1 MHRKFGFVFYGLSS
15 VALISVGV
23 LPSQAYLASRQPSHS
38 DALLAQAAPG
48 IPVQG
53 CLTRPPQKPVDINVE
68 TRFTPGQITLD
79 RFRKQPGPPG
89 LSAEA
94 TRTNVS
100 QQALDFVAQHQPVE
114 RVSLANPTNFG
125 ERYLYDFL
133 GKPAYHPPIVVLHET
148 VISGPQTLR
157 LFSTYHPKSSQQV
170 SYHTLIMT
178 DGTIYYLV
186 PPDKRAFGA
195 GTSVFASPNGNET
208 VTTNPSLSSS
218 VNNFAYHIS
227 LVSPVDGY
235 RDGLKAHS
243 GYTSAQYYSLAWLI
257 AKTGVPVERITTHQA
272 VDRAGNRSD
281 PRSFNR
287 EGFLKLLELYPKT
300 NEVMIGCPSQA
311 AG

>member
-1 MHRKFGFVFYGLSS
+1 MHRTFGFVFYSLSTI
-15 VALISVGV
+15 ALISTGL
-23 LPSQAYLASRQPSHS
+23 LPSQAHVASRQLSRF

-68 TRFTPGQITLD
+68 TRFTPGQVALD

-94 TRTNVS
+94 TRTNAS
-100 QQALDFVAQHQPVE
+100 QQAIDFVAQYQPVE
-114 RVSLANPTNFG
+114 RFSLANPTNFG

-133 GKPAYHPPIVVLHET
+133 GKPADHPPIVVLHET
-148 VISGPQTLR
+148 VISGPQTLK

-195 GTSVFASPNGNET
+195 GTSVFAGPNGDET
-208 VTTNPSLSSS
+208 VSTNPSLSSS
-218 VNNFAYHIS
+218 VNNFAYHVS

-235 RDGLKAHS
+235 QDNRKGHS
-243 GYTSAQYYSLAWLI
+243 GYTSAQYYSLAWLLS
-257 AKTGVPVERITTHQA
+257 KTGVPVDRITTHQA
-272 VDRAGNRSD
+272 VDRAGNRND
-281 PRSFNR
+281 PRSFNWP
-287 EGFLKLLELYPKT
+287 GFLSLLKLYPKT
-300 NEVMIGCPSQA
+300 NEIMIGCPAQSS
-311 AG
+311 